1 MGKRGM
7 WGTSPSRGSSPVGRA
22 GWHLPFPV
30 QPQHPGASLPHPALS
45 EAPFIPLFS
54 GPALWSFLHPLL
66 SIPLYPPLWTRAA
79 PPAKGLGRRADRAKR
94 KLAAPPTT
102 GTLCSPPLHPSLY
115 PGPSLRA
122 SAQLLALFAVPRRI
136 SLRFCFLPPPP
147 LLALTHHGWGWG
159 LGAVLAVRCSALCSS
174 CELCEPRPA
183 APGPGSAPRGHV
195 GQSASVTADRDVPAV
210 PTSGPSLL
218 FCVVVFCSYHASIL
232 FSLSPPPPFFLL
244 PLFTPL

>member
-1 MGKRGM
+1 MAPVLWAGLG
-7 WGTSPSRGSSPVGRA
+7 GICPSLSNLSILGPPCHILCCSRPHSSPYLVGL
-22 GWHLPFPV
+22 HY
-30 QPQHPGASLPHPALS
+30 GASSTLCSRFLCIPH
-45 EAPFIPLFS
+45 S
-54 GPALWSFLHPLL
+54 GPELQ
-66 SIPLYPPLWTRAA
+66 
-79 PPAKGLGRRADRAKR
+79 PPAKGLGRTADRAKR

-210 PTSGPSLL
+210 PTS
-218 FCVVVFCSYHASIL
+218 ARA
-232 FSLSPPPPFFLL
+232 PPFSSTL
-244 PLFTPL
+244 